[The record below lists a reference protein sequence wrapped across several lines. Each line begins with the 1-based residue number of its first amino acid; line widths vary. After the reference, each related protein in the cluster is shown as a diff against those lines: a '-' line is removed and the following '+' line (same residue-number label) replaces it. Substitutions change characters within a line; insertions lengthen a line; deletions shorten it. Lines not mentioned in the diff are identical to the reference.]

1 MISDH
6 LTTDL
11 STSPMGSITNGFTG
25 IAASTLALITS
36 FQEQLDWWVRFSGS
50 VILLAISIISLYN
63 MVSQLI
69 TKWRKRN
76 NPTDK

>member
-1 MISDH
+1 MWSY
-6 LTTDL
+6 
-11 STSPMGSITNGFTG
+11 TNGFTG
-25 IAASTLALITS
+25 ITASTLALITS
-36 FQEQLDWWVRFSGS
+36 FQEQLDWLVRFSGS

-63 MVSQLI
+63 MISQLI